1 MTVGFV
7 NGCFD
12 VLHIGHIKMLEYA
25 RHNCDYLIVALD
37 SDERIKASKGDDRP
51 YNNLQDRMYMIKSLK
66 VVDEVK
72 SFATNEELIDIIKQN
87 SPDIMVVGEDWK
99 GKDIIG
105 SEHAKKLKYFRRI
118 DGYSTTNILQYTSDR

>member
-37 SDERIKASKGDDRP
+37 SDERIKTNKGNDRP

-72 SFATNEELIDIIKQN
+72 SFASDEDLIELVRQAN
-87 SPDIMVVGEDWK
+87 PEIMVVGEDWK

-105 SEHAKKLKYFRRI
+105 SEYAKRLKYFRRI
-118 DGYSTTNILQYTSDR
+118 DGYSTTNILQYTSNR

>member
-1 MTVGFV
+1 MIVGFV

-51 YNNLQDRMYMIKSLK
+51 YNNLQDRMYMINSLK

-72 SFATNEELIDIIKQN
+72 SFATNEELIDIVKQN

-105 SEHAKKLKYFRRI
+105 SEYAKKLKYFRRI